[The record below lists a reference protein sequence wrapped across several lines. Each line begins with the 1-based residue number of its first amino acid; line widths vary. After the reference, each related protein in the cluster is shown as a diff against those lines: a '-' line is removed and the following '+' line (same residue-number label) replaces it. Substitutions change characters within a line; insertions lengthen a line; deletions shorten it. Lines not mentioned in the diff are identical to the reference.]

1 MKKYKMM
8 ILIPERHLRMDWLIY
23 TGDNVLYTPVQ
34 PRGLHVPSSQRG
46 LWTQTGPVVLWEDRG
61 GTSCLNG
68 LRYHIWIVTWQFW
81 GRTIPLSGDKL
92 QEVFAR
98 LTERLKQF
106 AVFMI
111 VMRSGDSKGHNHSF
125 HTQMIQWPPSVP
137 VIISNLERVRNVST
151 LSKKKTLC
159 CGCPHLYFAKIV
171 VHRFRSRAQKTRFE
185 DLNSPFTLR
194 LGVMGSCF
202 SFNLSPICTGMIFL
216 PVTERSSTFSAYK
229 INSES

>member
-1 MKKYKMM
+1 MKGREIYDETELEIKESGWTVTTAGSGLTLHLEVMLDDRTSMKKYKMM

-34 PRGLHVPSSQRG
+34 LRGLHVPSSQRG

-125 HTQMIQWPPSVP
+125 HTQMIQWPP
-137 VIISNLERVRNVST
+137 
-151 LSKKKTLC
+151 LC
-159 CGCPHLYFAKIV
+159 PWL
-171 VHRFRSRAQKTRFE
+171 
-185 DLNSPFTLR
+185 L
-194 LGVMGSCF
+194 
-202 SFNLSPICTGMIFL
+202 
-216 PVTERSSTFSAYK
+216 VT
-229 INSES
+229 

>member
-46 LWTQTGPVVLWEDRG
+46 LWTQTGPVVLWDRG

-151 LSKKKTLC
+151 LRKKPC
-159 CGCPHLYFAKIV
+159 AV
-171 VHRFRSRAQKTRFE
+171 VV
-185 DLNSPFTLR
+185 LIFTL
-194 LGVMGSCF
+194 LK
-202 SFNLSPICTGMIFL
+202 L
-216 PVTERSSTFSAYK
+216 
-229 INSES
+229 

>member
-1 MKKYKMM
+1 MTTAGSGLTLHLEVMLDDRTSMKKYKMM

-46 LWTQTGPVVLWEDRG
+46 LWTQTGPVVLWEDQG

-125 HTQMIQWPPSVP
+125 HTQMIQWPP
-137 VIISNLERVRNVST
+137 
-151 LSKKKTLC
+151 LC
-159 CGCPHLYFAKIV
+159 PWL
-171 VHRFRSRAQKTRFE
+171 
-185 DLNSPFTLR
+185 L
-194 LGVMGSCF
+194 
-202 SFNLSPICTGMIFL
+202 
-216 PVTERSSTFSAYK
+216 VT
-229 INSES
+229 

>member
-1 MKKYKMM
+1 MKGREIYDETELEIKESGWKVTTAGSGLTLHLEVMLDDRTSMKKYKMM

-46 LWTQTGPVVLWEDRG
+46 LWTQTGPVVLWDRG

-98 LTERLKQF
+98 STEVKTICGF
-106 AVFMI
+106 HD
-111 VMRSGDSKGHNHSF
+111 GDEIWWL
-125 HTQMIQWPPSVP
+125 Q
-137 VIISNLERVRNVST
+137 
-151 LSKKKTLC
+151 
-159 CGCPHLYFAKIV
+159 
-171 VHRFRSRAQKTRFE
+171 RA
-185 DLNSPFTLR
+185 
-194 LGVMGSCF
+194 
-202 SFNLSPICTGMIFL
+202 
-216 PVTERSSTFSAYK
+216 
-229 INSES
+229 